1 MFLYFTTSKV
11 IINIWKHKEINIS
24 FNFYSLNTARAHIS
38 SLYQKNIIIC
48 LFLLIQLIFSNFA
61 I

>member
-24 FNFYSLNTARAHIS
+24 FNFYGLDTARCAH
-38 SLYQKNIIIC
+38 L
-48 LFLLIQLIFSNFA
+48 
-61 I
+61 